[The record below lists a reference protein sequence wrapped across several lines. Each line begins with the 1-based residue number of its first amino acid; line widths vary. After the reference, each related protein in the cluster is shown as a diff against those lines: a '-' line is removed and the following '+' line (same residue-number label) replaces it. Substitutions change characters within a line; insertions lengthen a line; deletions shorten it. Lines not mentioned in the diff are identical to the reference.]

1 MTTDTQELIGA
12 ECDLIKNML
21 LTKNREYG
29 DSAVNPLR
37 IFSASDSI
45 EQIRVRIDDKLSR
58 LRYQGA
64 KEITEDT
71 VADLIGY
78 LILLRV
84 AERRRG
90 QQKRYYCDRCGGE
103 LSDGEDSGRYSRL
116 MGLYCRSC
124 ADALERA

>member
-1 MTTDTQELIGA
+1 MVEGMTDTQNMIAA
-12 ECDLIKNML
+12 ECDAIKNML
-21 LTKNREYG
+21 LAKNREYG

-37 IFSASDSI
+37 IFSAADSA

-64 KEITEDT
+64 KSITEDT

-84 AERRRG
+84 AER
-90 QQKRYYCDRCGGE
+90 KNI
-103 LSDGEDSGRYSRL
+103 
-116 MGLYCRSC
+116 
-124 ADALERA
+124 